1 MLTSWQQKDIRW
13 LAVATSLLI
22 SLLLYFFTGI
32 PNDDAYTYLRT
43 AEIFQQQGLAAA
55 SAHYSWTGYP
65 VLIALVSSL
74 GISLLTAA
82 YIINALFFALLVFSF
97 VSIVRVIESNE
108 TVVAL
113 AALTVL
119 VFPELNEYREMVI
132 RDIGFWSLSVFGLW
146 QFLLFDRERRI
157 SNALFFGLALIA
169 AGLFRAEALL
179 YLFLTPL
186 ALLFSQSQSRAQNQQ
201 DLLRVSALAGG
212 MALTVLLVLWISGV
226 NALASLV
233 EFVSVYQPFLTDA
246 LSTTEAETVASAN
259 AIFGEYASN
268 FSRDY
273 VNGVIALGLL
283 VILAVAL
290 FYSVGGPY
298 FWFLVWGVVR
308 KHSGWRPSQATP
320 AVAYMVVNLLILVV
334 FLYLTRYLTARY
346 AMIFGLM
353 AVTQIPFIVSSILTK
368 TRSGRLEKS
377 SRYFLVLFFV
387 YCAIDA
393 YISFGKPKDWLTD
406 AADYVSSAEGNNVI
420 TNNRSI
426 AYFSGRVEAYDE
438 IIRVMPADLIRNAQP
453 GDLLAIELFFEME
466 ELVNNSE
473 IEPLLQQ
480 EALFESEGDA
490 RIGIFRRVNP

>member
-1 MLTSWQQKDIRW
+1 MLTSWQQTDIRW
-13 LAVATSLLI
+13 LAVAASLLL

-32 PNDDAYTYLRT
+32 PNDDAFTYLRT
-43 AEIFQQQGLAAA
+43 AEIFQQQGLEAA
-55 SAHYSWTGYP
+55 SAHYSWTFYP

-74 GISLLTAA
+74 GVSLLTAA
-82 YIINALFFALLVFSF
+82 YIINALLFALLVYSF
-97 VSIVRVIESNE
+97 VSIVRVLESNE

-113 AALTVL
+113 AALTIL

-132 RDIGFWSLSVFGLW
+132 RDIGFWSLGVLGLW
-146 QFLLFDRERRI
+146 QFLLFDRERRAP
-157 SNALFFGLALIA
+157 NAVYFCLALLA
-169 AGLFRAEALL
+169 ATLFRAEALL
-179 YLFLTPL
+179 YLLLTPL
-186 ALLFSQSQSRAQNQQ
+186 ALLFSQSQSQAQNRQ
-201 DLLRVSALAGG
+201 DLLRVYGLAGG
-212 MALTVLLVLWISGV
+212 FMLTVLLLLWLSGV
-226 NALASLV
+226 NALASLI

-273 VNGVIALGLL
+273 VTAVIALGLL
-283 VILAVAL
+283 VVLAVAL

-298 FWFLVWGVVR
+298 FWFLVWGAVR
-308 KHSGWRPSQATP
+308 KHTLWRPAQATP
-320 AVAYMVVNLLILVV
+320 VVAYMIINLLILIV

-346 AMIFGLM
+346 AMMFGLM
-353 AVTQIPFIVSSILTK
+353 AVTQIPLIVSSILSK
-368 TRSGRLEKS
+368 TRSDRLEKP
-377 SRYFLVLFFV
+377 SRYFLVLFFL

-406 AADYVSSAEGNNVI
+406 AADYVSAAEANNVI

-438 IIRVMPADLIRNAQP
+438 IIRVMPADLIKSSQP
-453 GDLLAIELFFEME
+453 GDLLAIELFFEMQ
-466 ELVNNSE
+466 ELVNDPE
-473 IEPLLQQ
+473 IGPLLQQ
-480 EALFESEGDA
+480 EVLFESDGDA